1 MRSLFSLL
9 SPGGTRGRLSILIFH
24 RVLSEPDA
32 LLPEE
37 IDVSR
42 FDEICRWVC
51 HWFNVLPLSEAIER
65 LYRKDLP
72 ARAMAITFDDGYSDN
87 LTVALPVL
95 KRHGLPCTV
104 FVATGFLN
112 GGCMWNDVIIESVR
126 CTRLQRL
133 DLRGLGLSQEFAEV
147 NDTVERRQLIGEL
160 LTSAKYLE
168 QSARDRL
175 AGTLACRAEVEE
187 PRHLMLTS
195 EQVRALHRDGVEIGA
210 HTVSHPILTKLSR
223 SDACGEIVACR
234 SSLEDITASAV
245 RLFAYPNGK
254 PGTDYDH
261 STMELIRETGF
272 SAALSTK
279 WGISTAQTDRFELPR
294 FTPWDRT
301 RAKFGLRLVRNFF

>member
-1 MRSLFSLL
+1 
-9 SPGGTRGRLSILIFH
+9 
-24 RVLSEPDA
+24 
-32 LLPEE
+32 
-37 IDVSR
+37 
-42 FDEICRWVC
+42 
-51 HWFNVLPLSEAIER
+51 
-65 LYRKDLP
+65 
-72 ARAMAITFDDGYSDN
+72 
-87 LTVALPVL
+87 
-95 KRHGLPCTV
+95 
-104 FVATGFLN
+104 
-112 GGCMWNDVIIESVR
+112 
-126 CTRLQRL
+126 
-133 DLRGLGLSQEFAEV
+133 
-147 NDTVERRQLIGEL
+147 
-160 LTSAKYLE
+160 
-168 QSARDRL
+168 
-175 AGTLACRAEVEE
+175 
-187 PRHLMLTS
+187 MLTS

-261 STMELIRETGF
+261 STMELIRELGF